1 MYNILI
7 TGITGMLG
15 SSIYKV
21 FIKDS
26 SLNLFGFTRK
36 SKKILPGVKMVS
48 GYSNFLKQ
56 FKKIHFNKIIH
67 CAAEVNINFC
77 EEFKSIAYEANV
89 SLTMRLIND
98 LSFDDFI
105 FISSD
110 SVYQS
115 VCHEIKSENDKT
127 NPLNY
132 YSETK
137 LLSENYIKSRISKYY
152 VLRTNIYGFSVPFK
166 NSLFEW
172 AFNQLSIKKKIH
184 GFENVIF
191 NPLYIGQ
198 LSHIILKIINEK
210 IPYGIYNVGSLK
222 PISKYNFL
230 RMVVNRFNLQ
240 IKFLEKSLY
249 NIKSLPP
256 RPLYTA
262 MDITKLKSFIDYDF
276 SIEKGFNYL
285 VKDFKNQIE
294 L

>member
-7 TGITGMLG
+7 TGISGMLG

-21 FIKDS
+21 FSKDS
-26 SLNLFGFTRK
+26 SLNLFGFTK
-36 SKKILPGVKMVS
+36 NSKKILPGVKMVC
-48 GYSNFLKQ
+48 GYSNFLNQ

-67 CAAEVNINFC
+67 CAAEVNLNFC
-77 EEFKSIAYEANV
+77 EEYRSIAYESNV
-89 SLTMRLIND
+89 SLTMRLIDN

-105 FISSD
+105 YISSD

-115 VCHEIKSENDKT
+115 IYHEIKSEKDET

-152 VLRTNIYGFSVPFK
+152 ILRTNIYGFSVPFK

-172 AFNQLSIKKKIH
+172 AFNQLSTKNKIY
-184 GFENVIF
+184 GFENVVF
-191 NPLYIGQ
+191 NPLYVCQ
-198 LSHIILKIINEK
+198 LSDIILKIINEK
-210 IPYGIYNVGSLK
+210 VPHGIYNVGSLK

-230 RMVVNRFNLQ
+230 KMVVERFNLQ

-249 NIKSLPP
+249 NIKTFP
-256 RPLYTA
+256 RRPVYTA

-276 SIEKGFNYL
+276 SIEKGFNSL
-285 VKDFKNQIE
+285 SSDFKNQIE